1 MFELVDSS
9 DPDAIVGIKR
19 KDDPQG
25 KVFTPN
31 DLALLEN
38 PLVIGPGVSGT
49 KGAMISKLGE
59 KAKPLVN
66 QMNVPDRKE

>member
-9 DPDAIVGIKR
+9 DPDAVVGIKR
-19 KDDPQG
+19 KDDPQA
-25 KVFTPN
+25 KVFTPH

-49 KGAMISKLGE
+49 KGALVSKMDE
-59 KAKPLVN
+59 KTKPLSN
-66 QMNVPDRKE
+66 PITA

>member
-25 KVFTPN
+25 KVFTPH

-38 PLVIGPGVSGT
+38 PLVIGPGVSRT
-49 KGAMISKLGE
+49 KGALRSKS
-59 KAKPLVN
+59 
-66 QMNVPDRKE
+66 D